1 VIAKFTASLE
11 SPCIW
16 DTYSFEGVTPGI
28 RRVTSDDM
36 PRGTVS
42 QGGGDKG
49 TSPTIGPI
57 ERGQYEHWA
66 LVASVLEHRDNVG
79 PPWLEVAFLLLI
91 LSFIHC
97 FSIVIPVQLGS
108 IQRHV
113 PARCVCC
120 DSASM

>member
-1 VIAKFTASLE
+1 MICQEEQSL
-11 SPCIW
+11 
-16 DTYSFEGVTPGI
+16 GVEET
-28 RRVTSDDM
+28 
-36 PRGTVS
+36 
-42 QGGGDKG
+42 G

-79 PPWLEVAFLLLI
+79 APWLEVAFLILI

-97 FSIVIPVQLGS
+97 FSIVIPVQIGS